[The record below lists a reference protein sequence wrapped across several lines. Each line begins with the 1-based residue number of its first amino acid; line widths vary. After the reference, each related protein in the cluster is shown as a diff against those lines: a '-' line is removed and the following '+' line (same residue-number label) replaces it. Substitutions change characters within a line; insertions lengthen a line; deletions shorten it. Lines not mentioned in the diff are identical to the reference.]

1 MATLVRTLTRT
12 LVRIVTPAL
21 ADANNGNWR
30 TAHRWQT
37 LLSPEFKVIVQG
49 DWNGES
55 CDILIAL
62 HARRSAA
69 SIVRFRE
76 SHPTKPLIVV
86 LTGTDLYRDLTTSGE
101 ARQSLALADSLIVLQ
116 EDAIQFV
123 PLEYRKKTHVVYQSA
138 KQLTPAIKPKRKL
151 NCVVVGHLRDEKDP
165 AIIFRAVE
173 KLNVNDYIHI
183 LHIGAPLGESLAATA
198 KKLSAQNKH
207 YHWSGAM
214 AHGLTRAAIKHA
226 HLLIHPSIMEGGAN
240 VIVEALTSG
249 TPVIASKMSG
259 NVGMLGQ
266 NYEGYFPV
274 GDETTLVVLLKRC
287 ADDTNFMSRL
297 GNACQARAKLFL
309 PGTERDSL
317 RNIVNQLLMSA
328 N

>member
-1 MATLVRTLTRT
+1 MAPLI
-12 LVRIVTPAL
+12 RIVTPAL

-30 TAHRWQT
+30 TAHRWQI
-37 LLSPEFKVIVQG
+37 LLSPAFKVIVQG
-49 DWNGES
+49 DWGSENSDES

-69 SIVRFRE
+69 SVIRFRE
-76 SHPTKPLIVV
+76 LYPAKPLIVV
-86 LTGTDLYRDLTTSGE
+86 LTGTDLYRDLKTSVE
-101 ARQSLALADSLIVLQ
+101 ARQSLTLADSLIVLQ

-123 PLEYRKKTHVVYQSA
+123 PIEHRKKTHVVYQSA
-138 KQLTPAIKPKRKL
+138 KQLKPYTKPKHKL
-151 NCVVVGHLRDEKDP
+151 DAVVVGHLRDEKDP
-165 AIIFRAVE
+165 ATIFRAVE
-173 KLNVNDYIHI
+173 KLSPDDHIHI
-183 LHIGAPLGESLAATA
+183 LHIGAPLDEALATIA

-214 AHGLTRAAIKHA
+214 THGLTRAAIKRA
-226 HLLIHPSIMEGGAN
+226 HVLIHPSIMEGGAN

-274 GDETTLVVLLKRC
+274 GDEIALIALLKRC
-287 ADDTNFMSRL
+287 ADDPNFMSRL

-309 PGTERDSL
+309 PETERSSL
-317 RNIVNQLLMSA
+317 SNIVNQLLQSA
-328 N
+328 H

>member
-1 MATLVRTLTRT
+1 MAPLIRT

-37 LLSPEFKVIVQG
+37 LLSPDFKVIVQG
-49 DWNGES
+49 DWTDES

-69 SIVRFRE
+69 SIARFHE
-76 SHPTKPLIVV
+76 AHPTKPLIVV
-86 LTGTDLYRDLTTSGE
+86 LTGTDLYRDLKTSAE
-101 ARQSLALADSLIVLQ
+101 ARQSLALAQALIVLQ
-116 EDAIQFV
+116 EDAIRFI
-123 PLEYRKKTHVVYQSA
+123 PLEHRKKTHIVYQSA
-138 KQLTPAIKPKRKL
+138 KQLAPEIKPKHKL
-151 NCVVVGHLRDEKDP
+151 NCIVVGHLRDEKDP

-173 KLNVNDYIHI
+173 KLNDNDHIHI
-183 LHIGAPLGESLAATA
+183 LHIGAPLDESLAAIA
-198 KKLSAQNKH
+198 QKLSAQNKH

-274 GDETTLVVLLKRC
+274 GDDAALIALLKRC
-287 ADDTNFMSRL
+287 VIDANFMLRL
-297 GNACQARAKLFL
+297 GNACQARANLFL
-309 PGTERDSL
+309 PDTERASL
-317 RNIVNQLLMSA
+317 SAIINQLLSVLT
-328 N
+328 

>member
-1 MATLVRTLTRT
+1 MTTLIRT
-12 LVRIVTPAL
+12 LVRIITPAL

-37 LLSPEFKVIVQG
+37 LLSPAFKVIVQG
-49 DWNGES
+49 DWTDES

-62 HARRSAA
+62 HARRSAG

-76 SHPTKPLIVV
+76 AHPTKPLIVV
-86 LTGTDLYRDLTTSGE
+86 LTGTDLYRDLKTSQE
-101 ARQSLALADSLIVLQ
+101 ARQSLTLADSLIVLQ
-116 EDAIQFV
+116 EDAIQFI
-123 PLEYRKKTHVVYQSA
+123 PIEHRKKTHVVYQSA
-138 KQLTPAIKPKRKL
+138 KQLSPEIKLKHKL

-173 KLNVNDYIHI
+173 KINANDHIHI
-183 LHIGAPLGESLAATA
+183 LHIGAPLDELLATTAQKLAAEYP
-198 KKLSAQNKH
+198 H

-266 NYEGYFPV
+266 DYEGYFPV
-274 GDETTLVVLLKRC
+274 GDETALVDLLKRC
-287 ADDTNFMSRL
+287 ADDPNFMSRL
-297 GNACQARAKLFL
+297 TNACQARAKLFL

-317 RNIVNQLLMSA
+317 RNIVNQILKPT

>member
-1 MATLVRTLTRT
+1 MAPLI
-12 LVRIVTPAL
+12 RIVTPAL

-37 LLSPEFKVIVQG
+37 LLSPIFKVIVQG
-49 DWNGES
+49 DWTDES
-55 CDILIAL
+55 CNILIAL

-69 SIVRFRE
+69 SIAQFRAA
-76 SHPTKPLIVV
+76 HPVKPLIVV
-86 LTGTDLYRDLTTSGE
+86 LTGTDLYGDLKTSEE
-101 ARQSLALADSLIVLQ
+101 ARQSLALADALIVLQ
-116 EDAIQFV
+116 EDAIQFI
-123 PLEYRKKTHVVYQSA
+123 PREHRKKTHVIYQSA
-138 KQLTPAIKPKRKL
+138 KQLTPEIKPKNKL
-151 NCVVVGHLRDEKDP
+151 NCVVVGHLREEKDP
-165 AIIFRAVE
+165 TTIFRVAE
-173 KLNVNDYIHI
+173 KINDNDHIHI
-183 LHIGAPLGESLAATA
+183 LHIGAPLDEALATIA

-226 HLLIHPSIMEGGAN
+226 HVLIHPSIMEGGAN

-259 NVGMLGQ
+259 NIGMLGQ

-274 GDETTLVVLLKRC
+274 GDEIALIALLKRC
-287 ADDTNFMSRL
+287 ADDPNFMSRL

-309 PGTERDSL
+309 PATERDSL
-317 RNIVNQLLMSA
+317 RNIVNQILRPA

>member
-1 MATLVRTLTRT
+1 MNRAPLI
-12 LVRIVTPAL
+12 RIVTPAL

-30 TAHRWQT
+30 TAHRWQI
-37 LLSPEFKVIVQG
+37 LLSPTFKVIVQG
-49 DWNGES
+49 DWTDES

-69 SIVRFRE
+69 AIVRFRMA
-76 SHPTKPLIVV
+76 HPTKQLIVV
-86 LTGTDLYRDLTTSGE
+86 LTGTDLYRDLKTSEE
-101 ARQSLALADSLIVLQ
+101 ARQSLDLADSLIVLQ

-123 PLEYRKKTHVVYQSA
+123 PLEHRKKTHVVYQSA
-138 KQLTPAIKPKRKL
+138 KQLTPEMKLKPKQLKHKL

-165 AIIFRAVE
+165 ATIFHAAE
-173 KLNVNDYIHI
+173 KLGPADHIHI
-183 LHIGAPLGESLAATA
+183 LHIGAPLDEALAATA
-198 KKLSAQNKH
+198 QKLSAQNPH

-214 AHGLTRAAIKHA
+214 AHGLTRAAIKRA
-226 HLLIHPSIMEGGAN
+226 HVLIHPSIMEGGAN

-274 GDETTLVVLLKRC
+274 GDEITLVALLKRC
-287 ADDTNFMSRL
+287 VDDANFMSRL
-297 GNACQARAKLFL
+297 SNACQVRAKLFL
-309 PGTERDSL
+309 PETERNSL
-317 RNIVNQLLMSA
+317 CSIANQLLHA
-328 N
+328 AD